1 MCFLLP
7 ELLVTC
13 KSHGKTHVRHPSK
26 INFANCVIITLSNYS
41 AGKRDR
47 EKIKIPLIKS
57 LTITN
62 FVDTDTI
69 VSDGRLA
76 SPSLCAQGAVFCAYR
91 VKMRPSDFS
100 SMPQI

>member
-1 MCFLLP
+1 MCDISLI
-7 ELLVTC
+7 V
-13 KSHGKTHVRHPSK
+13 
-26 INFANCVIITLSNYS
+26 LSLNS
-41 AGKRDR
+41 N
-47 EKIKIPLIKS
+47 IKIALKL

-76 SPSLCAQGAVFCAYR
+76 SPSLCAQGAVFCTYS

-100 SMPQI
+100 SMPHI